1 MNSEEVDVAADA
13 MWAAIDDTGI
23 RGRLYR
29 EDCLYLAQVLAKS
42 GLLARH
48 VDDDQ
53 APVSDGEWVRIPA
66 DQVHEEWMAA
76 VGWRNGIGQTEQNQG
91 YGDTREAALADAR
104 SQPRLLGL
112 GDEDEV
118 AHKALRRLASSWEEA

>member
-1 MNSEEVDVAADA
+1 MMNSENVDMAADA

-42 GLLARH
+42 GLLAGP
-48 VDDDQ
+48 VDDDK
-53 APVSDGEWVRIPA
+53 AASGREWVRIPA